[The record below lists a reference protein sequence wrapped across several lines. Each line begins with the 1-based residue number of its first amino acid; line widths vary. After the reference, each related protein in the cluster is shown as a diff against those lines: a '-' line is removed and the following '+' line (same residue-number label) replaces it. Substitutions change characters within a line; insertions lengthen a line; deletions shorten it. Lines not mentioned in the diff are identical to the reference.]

1 MNYNK
6 KLLRKKEANLVTSD
20 NFSKL
25 FCPYC
30 SCVSFYLSPKF
41 LSSFSR
47 IPSRDL
53 NKTIYTT
60 TKINNNNLPHHI
72 IGVVSGLSSNIA
84 SKMDLI
90 PSHPWSNSD
99 KHASA
104 QREALMANPSSME
117 DGSSRS
123 FFNLSNAFNLWCD
136 IIAWYAGYTIYSWIK
151 SYDQIGRACNR
162 TTVLCDKTKM
172 IITKKQI
179 MIPRCPLSFTLAD

>member
-6 KLLRKKEANLVTSD
+6 TLLRKEEAEEANLVTSD

-30 SCVSFYLSPKF
+30 SCVSFNLSPKF

-72 IGVVSGLSSNIA
+72 IEIVVSLQILQLNF
-84 SKMDLI
+84 KMDLI
-90 PSHPWSNSD
+90 PSHP
-99 KHASA
+99 
-104 QREALMANPSSME
+104 
-117 DGSSRS
+117 
-123 FFNLSNAFNLWCD
+123 
-136 IIAWYAGYTIYSWIK
+136 
-151 SYDQIGRACNR
+151 
-162 TTVLCDKTKM
+162 
-172 IITKKQI
+172 
-179 MIPRCPLSFTLAD
+179 